1 MDSLTMVAASLE
13 EIQTSIYNKALSFR
27 EYNITRVDSY
37 DEFKT
42 SRWEGRIY
50 FAHWDGTTETELAS
64 KEETKATIRC
74 IPITN
79 PLEDGKCIFREAIE
93 ATCCLQ
99 ELLIA
104 TQNNSVLALKRNQ
117 TKKDNS

>member
-42 SRWEGRIY
+42 SR
-50 FAHWDGTTETELAS
+50 
-64 KEETKATIRC
+64 
-74 IPITN
+74 
-79 PLEDGKCIFREAIE
+79 
-93 ATCCLQ
+93 
-99 ELLIA
+99 
-104 TQNNSVLALKRNQ
+104 
-117 TKKDNS
+117 